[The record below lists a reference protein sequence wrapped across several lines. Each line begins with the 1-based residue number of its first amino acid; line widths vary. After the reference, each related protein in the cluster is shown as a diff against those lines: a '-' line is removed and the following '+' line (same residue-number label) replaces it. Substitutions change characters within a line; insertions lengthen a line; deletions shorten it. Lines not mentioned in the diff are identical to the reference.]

1 MTEITE
7 CLERFI
13 KSVKES
19 NIYQEYENQKEVL
32 KEYPDLKGKID
43 EFRVRNFRLQTMENS
58 EQLFDETDQFTQ
70 EYERLRDIPM
80 VHDFLRKELAYCR
93 MVQEINERILEAFSA
108 DFE

>member
-7 CLERFI
+7 SLECFI

-19 NIYQEYENQKEVL
+19 NIYQDYEKQKKIL
-32 KEYPDLKGKID
+32 KEYPDLKEKID
-43 EFRVRNFRLQTMENS
+43 EFRERNFKLQTMENS
-58 EQLFDETDQFTQ
+58 EQLFDETDQFTK

-93 MVQEINERILEAFSA
+93 MVQEINEKILETFSA
-108 DFE
+108 NFE